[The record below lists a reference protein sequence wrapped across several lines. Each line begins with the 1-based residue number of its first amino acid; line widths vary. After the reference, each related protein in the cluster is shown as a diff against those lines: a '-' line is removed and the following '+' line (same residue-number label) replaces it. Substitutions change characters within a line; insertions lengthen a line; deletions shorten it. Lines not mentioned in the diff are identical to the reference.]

1 MEILIKFKSS
11 FAKQR
16 ASLKLKDCLYR
27 QDLDSNYV
35 YAIQRIN
42 DQGQAQAEEDK
53 KLGSKDQAM
62 HSEGISSSTGVAKWT
77 STLST

>member
-11 FAKQR
+11 FAKHK

-27 QDLDSNYV
+27 QDDDSNYI

-42 DQGQAQAEEDK
+42 DQGQA
-53 KLGSKDQAM
+53 
-62 HSEGISSSTGVAKWT
+62 
-77 STLST
+77 